1 MTGRVLKPLRPG
13 ELDRVPRGNWVAL
26 VDGRTVACAR
36 SLEELM
42 EIMEKKGYSCDDY
55 IAVKLHRHDLM
66 AA

>member
-13 ELDRVPRGNWVAL
+13 ELDKVPRGNWVAL
-26 VDGRTVACAR
+26 VDGRMVACAR

-42 EIMEKKGYSCDDY
+42 DIMEKKGYSYDEY